1 MAPFLLAQSAVAL
14 LLSMGSMCRPSPV
27 ASRLGPAHMCSATAI
42 NATAVSAAEEND
54 APPAAAAKRQL
65 GRGAIAATHGWAH
78 EHDSKRRF
86 GSRATNDK
94 EPLHTHL
101 AFKADMATSSSTSNR
116 DRILAAQRRSGGSD
130 RVASSTSSTANR
142 DRILAGT
149 RGGGAAAATH
159 GWAHEHDSKRR
170 FGSRGA
176 YDNEPL
182 HAHLAM
188 DSATLKL
195 SNTTSS
201 EDAKKAHPSPDVISA
216 THAWATEHDSKR
228 RFGLRD
234 PADAEP
240 IHTHLAID
248 AASAAPASSQS
259 RVRKR
264 TGDRETHV
272 THAWATEHD
281 SKRRFGSRDS
291 ADAEP
296 LHTHLAM
303 DAASAQPTSSQSR
316 ERKRTSDR
324 ETHAW
329 ATEPDDSKRRFGS
342 RDAADTEPLH
352 AHLAMGGPRPS
363 NAALSPAAAGG
374 ESAAASVPSDAV
386 KSAKAAAEKAQQAAS
401 DAMKAVA
408 EARRAAEE
416 AAEAQAAAEEE
427 ARVASESAAKALAR
441 VEEAAARLATEAAA

>member
-86 GSRATNDK
+86 GSRASNDK

-188 DSATLKL
+188 DPATLKP
-195 SNTTSS
+195 SKTTSS
-201 EDAKKAHPSPDVISA
+201 EDAKKAHPSPNVISA

-228 RFGLRD
+228 RFGSRD

-248 AASAAPASSQS
+248 AASAP
-259 RVRKR
+259 
-264 TGDRETHV
+264 
-272 THAWATEHD
+272 
-281 SKRRFGSRDS
+281 
-291 ADAEP
+291 
-296 LHTHLAM
+296 
-303 DAASAQPTSSQSR
+303 PTSSQSR

-363 NAALSPAAAGG
+363 DAALSPAAAGG